1 MLGTE
6 IHQYC
11 ELHSQSWRLQHFM
24 EETLRISVRY
34 FLLSAAICIGSLIF
48 GSSGVSAQDANFHNA
63 PPSSAQQKN
72 PYVGQAAAIAA
83 GAKLYATNCSAC
95 HGTSGQGTGNIPA
108 VSHGETQTAPDGEV
122 FWFLTTGSIEKGM
135 PAWGSL
141 SEQNRWQIVAYLK
154 SLKNSAGARNA
165 SSGRP
170 AK

>member
-1 MLGTE
+1 MLGTG
-6 IHQYC
+6 IHQYYEC
-11 ELHSQSWRLQHFM
+11 THNPGACNIFM
-24 EETLRISVRY
+24 EETLRISVCY
-34 FLLSAAICIGSLIF
+34 LLLFAAICVGSLIF
-48 GSSGVSAQDANFHNA
+48 GSSRVSAQDANFHNA
-63 PPSSAQQKN
+63 PRSSAQQKN
-72 PYVGQAAAIAA
+72 PYVGQEAAIAV

-108 VSHGETQTAPDGEV
+108 VSHGATQTASDGEV

-141 SEQNRWQIVAYLK
+141 SEQKRWQIVAFLK
-154 SLKNSAGARNA
+154 SLKNSSGARNA